1 MKEVKSAINAA
12 LDDDQSR
19 LIYHHSDGTRGT
31 ADLAKLARVGSTRT
45 IFDLWQSWLRLGL
58 GETIPV
64 KGGNRFKR
72 SFDIEDFGM
81 KVPPLP
87 EKPIEAVEA
96 PNVNPL
102 E

>member
-1 MKEVKSAINAA
+1 M
-12 LDDDQSR
+12 
-19 LIYHHSDGTRGT
+19 
-31 ADLAKLARVGSTRT
+31 
-45 IFDLWQSWLRLGL
+45 
-58 GETIPV
+58 